1 MRSMITANAV
11 LKRICQRVHTD
22 VTATATAAAA
32 VRLFF
37 CGLQPT
43 QDLKHT
49 MAGLL
54 RLHMSLSNE
63 ALGDEQVL
71 AVYPTTIRR
80 YACWDACMCV
90 YLTCC
95 HLRGHIA

>member
-1 MRSMITANAV
+1 MVAYVALFQSRLLPACLYTNAV
-11 LKRICQRVHTD
+11 LLLLLV
-22 VTATATAAAA
+22 
-32 VRLFF
+32 L
-37 CGLQPT
+37 LL

-80 YACWDACMCV
+80 CAANN
-90 YLTCC
+90 CC
-95 HLRGHIA
+95 

>member
-1 MRSMITANAV
+1 MY
-11 LKRICQRVHTD
+11 
-22 VTATATAAAA
+22 ATN
-32 VRLFF
+32 
-37 CGLQPT
+37 P

-80 YACWDACMCV
+80 CGLACIQGV
-90 YLTCC
+90 GVLLKTVLQGPLHSYV
-95 HLRGHIA
+95 

>member
-1 MRSMITANAV
+1 MLSSSGFANEYIQMS
-11 LKRICQRVHTD
+11 LPLLLLLLLEI
-22 VTATATAAAA
+22 
-32 VRLFF
+32 RLFF